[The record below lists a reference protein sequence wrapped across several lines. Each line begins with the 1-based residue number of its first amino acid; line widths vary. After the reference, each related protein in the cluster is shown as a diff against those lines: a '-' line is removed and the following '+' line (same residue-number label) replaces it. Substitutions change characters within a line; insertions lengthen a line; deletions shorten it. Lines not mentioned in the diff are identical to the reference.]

1 MAKAINAGGLV
12 AGLPHLGIVWPFIG
26 KGSVLDLVHQPTPL
40 GGEALEGGGD
50 CHNQSAHKAPA
61 LILENLEH
69 CRITTA
75 IGIREQIV

>member
-12 AGLPHLGIVWPFIG
+12 AGLPHLG
-26 KGSVLDLVHQPTPL
+26 
-40 GGEALEGGGD
+40 GEELEGGGD